1 MVEEAFVLITCE
13 EGHEEKI
20 INELTKIN
28 EILTTNRVKGP
39 YNILVKIKGETID
52 TIIKIITSEIKTID
66 KIQYTVTLKVKHN
79 T

>member
-1 MVEEAFVLITCE
+1 MAEAYVLITCE

-28 EILTTNRVKGP
+28 DILTTNRVRGP

-52 TIIKIITSEIKTID
+52 TIMETIALKIKTID
-66 KIQYTVTLKVKHN
+66 KIQYTLTLKVKQDI
-79 T
+79 

>member
-1 MVEEAFVLITCE
+1 MAEAYVLITCE

-20 INELTKIN
+20 INVLSEKN
-28 EILTTNRVKGP
+28 DILTTNRVIGP

-52 TIIKIITSEIKTID
+52 TVIETITSDIKTID
-66 KIQYTVTLKVKHN
+66 KIQYTLTLKVKHN

>member
-1 MVEEAFVLITCE
+1 MAEAYVLITCE
-13 EGHEEKI
+13 GGHEEKI

-28 EILTTNRVKGP
+28 GILTTNRVRGP

-52 TIIKIITSEIKTID
+52 TVIKTITSEIKTID

-79 T
+79 S

>member
-1 MVEEAFVLITCE
+1 MAEAYVLITCE

-28 EILTTNRVKGP
+28 DILTTNRVKGP

-52 TIIKIITSEIKTID
+52 TIMETIALKIKTID
-66 KIQYTVTLKVKHN
+66 KIQYTLTLKVKQDI
-79 T
+79 

>member
-1 MVEEAFVLITCE
+1 MAEAYVLITCE

-20 INELTKIN
+20 INELSEIN
-28 EILTTNRVKGP
+28 DIVTTNRVIGP

-52 TIIKIITSEIKTID
+52 TVIKTITSEIKTID

-79 T
+79 S

>member
-1 MVEEAFVLITCE
+1 MAEAYILITCE

-28 EILTTNRVKGP
+28 DILTTNRIRGP

-52 TIIKIITSEIKTID
+52 TVIKTITSDIKTID
-66 KIQYTVTLKVKHN
+66 KIQYTLTLKVK
-79 T
+79 

>member
-28 EILTTNRVKGP
+28 EIL
-39 YNILVKIKGETID
+39 
-52 TIIKIITSEIKTID
+52 
-66 KIQYTVTLKVKHN
+66 QYTCQDKRRDN
-79 T
+79 

>member
-1 MVEEAFVLITCE
+1 MAEAYVLITCE

-28 EILTTNRVKGP
+28 DILTTNRVRGP

-52 TIIKIITSEIKTID
+52 TIMETIALKIKTID
-66 KIQYTVTLKVKHN
+66 KIQYTLTLKVKQD

>member
-1 MVEEAFVLITCE
+1 MAEAYVLITCE

-28 EILTTNRVKGP
+28 DILTTNRVRGP

-52 TIIKIITSEIKTID
+52 TIMETIALKIKTID

-79 T
+79 R

>member
-1 MVEEAFVLITCE
+1 MAEAYVLITCE

-28 EILTTNRVKGP
+28 DILTTNRVRGP

-52 TIIKIITSEIKTID
+52 TVMKTITSKIKRID

-79 T
+79 S

>member
-1 MVEEAFVLITCE
+1 MAEAYVLITCE

-20 INELTKIN
+20 INELSEIN
-28 EILTTNRVKGP
+28 NILTTNRVRGP

-52 TIIKIITSEIKTID
+52 TVIETITSEIKTID

-79 T
+79 S

>member
-1 MVEEAFVLITCE
+1 MAEAYVLITCE
-13 EGHEEKI
+13 EAHEEKI

-28 EILTTNRVKGP
+28 DILTTNRVRGP

-52 TIIKIITSEIKTID
+52 TVIKTITSEIKTID

-79 T
+79 I

>member
-1 MVEEAFVLITCE
+1 MAEAYVLITCE

-20 INELTKIN
+20 INELIRIKD
-28 EILTTNRVKGP
+28 ILTTNRVRGP

-52 TIIKIITSEIKTID
+52 TVIKTITSEIKTID

-79 T
+79 S